1 MDRRSQKLV
10 EYRRER
16 RGLTTIHEFV
26 YDAPVAGAEEKFESE
41 LQRTPSNRTSETDEM
56 MVKLP
61 NQEPFPLSELEY
73 EIDGRTV
80 RAWQFSARRRSF
92 VTLLAESK

>member
-1 MDRRSQKLV
+1 MTDDIPKLL

-16 RGLTTIHEFV
+16 RGLTTIHEFE
-26 YDAPVAGAEEKFESE
+26 YNSPVAGSEDEFESE
-41 LQRTPSNRTSETDEM
+41 LRKTHSNRPSETEEM

-80 RAWQFSARRRSF
+80 RAWRKSSSLFERVKRAFSD
-92 VTLLAESK
+92 